1 MSWYWFECPKYFSII
16 RIHIRISLSIL
27 FNQFLLTKRQ
37 LANVALS
44 NFLKISKIMC
54 GNLMQILYIIVSYG
68 VCKRIILKSGKKCYL
83 LWRVKKQQDNFCKQS
98 KPIFTKPWWKLK
110 LSPTQVLVLTPK
122 YLCNRYFVIHKSI
135 PSSKE
140 LSNYYRW
147 SLVLLEGHLCFK
159 GSKTSH
165 FIRKC
170 YFYKSLMTLE
180 GRF

>member
-54 GNLMQILYIIVSYG
+54 GNLVQILSIIVSCTYG
-68 VCKRIILKSGKKCYL
+68 VFKRIILKSGKKCYL

-140 LSNYYRW
+140 LCSKM
-147 SLVLLEGHLCFK
+147 VTKDEFEDEGTF
-159 GSKTSH
+159 
-165 FIRKC
+165 FVN
-170 YFYKSLMTLE
+170 
-180 GRF
+180 RFPFLRTIVNKKMGIWKN